1 LAAENVVAAVEDM
14 VCGLLERVLLWFSD
28 FRLST
33 FGGGSGSSGSGSS
46 GSGGMPK
53 DNHPQLGMQVLI
65 AELLWQHTEVIG
77 AWLDYFCRL
86 QKAEVVVYYPEF
98 EKNRHN
104 YIHIWA
110 KLYKFTLSVDG
121 QLNPGNY
128 DVLVLNTAPGEILE
142 RFRAVYPALK
152 IIAVGHYATRGLL
165 QQQMQ
170 MQIAELPVNPFF
182 PSNPIWAMPVC
193 KALADAVAD
202 CRMTRPASRNILLIG
217 NSFKAV
223 PAPLFNAI
231 VQRLQTAAYSLT
243 AALYG
248 YNDISGY
255 DFSRIE
261 CKRDVSA
268 IDLYKYVEDCR
279 FILFFPADY
288 HYMNQLS
295 GTIPL
300 SLTFGRPLIT
310 LSNVLQPYAIES
322 FYDLADTAL
331 MSQLEDSRRYQA
343 AQAHLR
349 LRLDIFF
356 ATSAAALENCMAS
369 LGFPSA
375 DSTGA
380 SASASA
386 SAAICG

>member
-1 LAAENVVAAVEDM
+1 
-14 VCGLLERVLLWFSD
+14 
-28 FRLST
+28 
-33 FGGGSGSSGSGSS
+33 
-46 GSGGMPK
+46 MPK
-53 DNHPQLGMQVLI
+53 DNRPQLGMRVLI

-86 QKAEVVVYYPEF
+86 RKAEVVVYYPEF

-152 IIAVGHYATRGLL
+152 IIAVGHYATRGL
-165 QQQMQ
+165 QQQT
-170 MQIAELPVNPFF
+170 QIAELPVNPFF

-193 KALADAVAD
+193 KALTDAVAD
-202 CRMTRPASRNILLIG
+202 CRMTMPASRNILLIG

-231 VQRLQTAAYSLT
+231 IQRLQTAAYSLT
-243 AALYG
+243 ATLYK

-255 DFSRIE
+255 DFSHIE
-261 CKRDVSA
+261 CKRDIAA
-268 IDLYKYVEDCR
+268 IDLYKCIENCR

-300 SLTFGRPLIT
+300 SLTFGRPLLT

-322 FYDLADTAL
+322 FYDLGDSAL
-331 MSQLEDSRRYQA
+331 MSQLEDSERYAA

-349 LRLDIFF
+349 LRLVSYL
-356 ATSAAALENCMAS
+356 ATSAAALDNCMAS
-369 LGFPSA
+369 LGFPPAESAGVSA
-375 DSTGA
+375 DA
-380 SASASA
+380 D
-386 SAAICG
+386 ICG